1 LTHSG
6 WLECAAQHDKLKCI
20 GHFVDAFRGGLS
32 VISDTT
38 TEVWWGNLV
47 VRSGKLGLCAC
58 YTPKLDSRPTFPTI
72 MTSVLE
78 IIPLGGIGEFGMN
91 CMALRYGDEMIILDA
106 GMGFP
111 EETAY
116 GVDVSIPNFEF
127 LEPYRDDITAIV
139 LTHGHEDHLGAL
151 PYILK
156 RFNVPVYCSHFTAG
170 LAESKLEEHE
180 LLGDVLLHRVE
191 PRDVVELGAF
201 TVEFIRVSHS
211 LVDCFSLAI
220 KTPVGTIIH
229 TGDYKVDET
238 PVIGEPIDLRSFRRY
253 GQDGV
258 LALLSDSTNA
268 TVPGR
273 TPSER
278 AVIPA
283 FEEIFV
289 EAKGRIIVAAF
300 ASSIHRLQIVM
311 DVSQQFNRRVCVL
324 GRSMQKNVEV
334 ADRLGYLDIPD
345 GLLVSL
351 NQAKLMSDAEV
362 VFLVTGSQGESRAA
376 LSQMATQSYKG
387 LTIDEGDTVVLSARI
402 IPGNERLISRMI
414 GFIYKR
420 GANIIEEKRRL
431 IHVSGH
437 ASQEDIRILTEAVRP
452 RYVVPIHGEYRMLFR
467 HKEFVKNHL
476 GYAEDDII
484 LIENGDVL
492 ELDGER
498 AAVIDKREVGR
509 TFIDDS
515 GFEEISSDLIRERKQ
530 LAYEGTITLAVT
542 IRDDTGELLGDP
554 RIVARGVRGLS
565 SNGLGSLGQSSGDD
579 GVAENDMLKGAL
591 LVVSAAL
598 AGASRQTLEDDSLLK
613 EHLRVELKR
622 FIQKQTGSRPVIMPM
637 IIRV

>member
-1 LTHSG
+1 MSS
-6 WLECAAQHDKLKCI
+6 A
-20 GHFVDAFRGGLS
+20 
-32 VISDTT
+32 
-38 TEVWWGNLV
+38 
-47 VRSGKLGLCAC
+47 
-58 YTPKLDSRPTFPTI
+58 
-72 MTSVLE
+72 LE

-91 CMALRYGDEMIILDA
+91 CMAVRFEDEMLILDA

-116 GVDVSIPNFEF
+116 GVDVCIPDFDF
-127 LEPYRDDITAIV
+127 LEEYRENITAIV

-156 RFNVPVYCSHFTAG
+156 KFNVPVYCSHFTAG
-170 LAESKLEEHE
+170 LAESKLEEHD
-180 LLGDVLLHRVE
+180 LTGDTLLHRVS
-191 PRDVVELGAF
+191 PRDVVDIGLF
-201 TVEFIRVSHS
+201 SVEFIRVSHS

-253 GQDGV
+253 GQEGV

-283 FEEIFV
+283 FEEIFS
-289 EAKGRIIVAAF
+289 EAQGRIIVAAF
-300 ASSIHRLQIVM
+300 ASSIHRLQIVL
-311 DVSQQFNRRVCVL
+311 DVAQQFDRRVCVL

-345 GLLVSL
+345 NLLVSL
-351 NQAKLMSDAEV
+351 NDAKQMNDDEI
-362 VFLVTGSQGESRAA
+362 VFLVTGSQGEARAA

-387 LTIDEGDTVVLSARI
+387 LTIEEGDTVVLSARI

-414 GFIYKR
+414 GNIYKR

-431 IHVSGH
+431 VHVSGH
-437 ASQEDIRILTEAVRP
+437 ASQEDIRIMTEAVRP
-452 RYVVPIHGEYRMLFR
+452 KFVVPIHGEYRMLFR

-476 GYAEDDII
+476 GYPESNIV

-498 AAVIDKREVGR
+498 AAVINRREIRR
-509 TFIDDS
+509 TFIDET
-515 GFEEISSDLIRERKQ
+515 GFEEIESETVRQRKQ
-530 LAYEGTITLAVT
+530 MAYEGIVTLLVM
-542 IRDDTGELLGDP
+542 IDSETGQLQTPPE
-554 RIVARGVRGLS
+554 IVPRGVRGFDS
-565 SNGLGSLGQSSGDD
+565 TNGNISDAQS
-579 GVAENDMLKGAL
+579 
-591 LVVSAAL
+591 VVEAAIV
-598 AGASRQTLEDDSLLK
+598 GASRETLRDESLLK
-613 EHLRVELKR
+613 EHVRVELKR
-622 FIQKQTGSRPVIMPM
+622 FIQRLTGARPVILPVVRQ
-637 IIRV
+637 I

>member
-1 LTHSG
+1 MS
-6 WLECAAQHDKLKCI
+6 
-20 GHFVDAFRGGLS
+20 
-32 VISDTT
+32 
-38 TEVWWGNLV
+38 N
-47 VRSGKLGLCAC
+47 
-58 YTPKLDSRPTFPTI
+58 
-72 MTSVLE
+72 VLE

-91 CMALRYGDEMIILDA
+91 CMSVRYGDEMIILDA

-116 GVDVSIPNFEF
+116 GVDISIPNFEF
-127 LEPYRDDITAIV
+127 LEEYRDNIVAIV

-151 PYILK
+151 PFILK

-170 LAESKLEEHE
+170 LAESKLDEHD
-180 LLGDVLLHRVE
+180 LLGDTLIHRVA
-191 PRDVVELGAF
+191 PRDVVEIGPF
-201 TVEFIRVSHS
+201 SVEFIRVSHS

-253 GQDGV
+253 GQEGV

-283 FEEIFV
+283 FEEIFA
-289 EAKGRIIVAAF
+289 EAAGRIIVAAF
-300 ASSIHRLQIVM
+300 ASSIHRLQIVL
-311 DVSQQFNRRVCVL
+311 DIAQQFDRKVCVL
-324 GRSMQKNVEV
+324 GRSMLKNVEI

-345 GLLVSL
+345 GLLVPL
-351 NQAKLMSDAEV
+351 NEAKQMRPHQI

-376 LSQMATQSYKG
+376 LSQMAMQSYKG
-387 LTIDEGDTVVLSARI
+387 MAIEESDTVVLSARI
-402 IPGNERLISRMI
+402 IPGNERSISRMI

-437 ASQEDIRILTEAVRP
+437 ASQEDIRIMTEAVRP
-452 RYVVPIHGEYRMLFR
+452 KFVVPIHGEYRMLFR
-467 HKEFVKNHL
+467 HKEFIKNHV
-476 GYAEDDII
+476 GYKEEDII

-498 AAVIDKREVGR
+498 AAVVNKREIGR

-515 GFEEISSDLIRERKQ
+515 GFGEIERETVRERKQ
-530 LAYEGTITLAVT
+530 MAAEGIVTLIVT
-542 IRDDTGELLGDP
+542 IDGETGELQSP
-554 RIVARGVRGLS
+554 PEIVVRGVQGFDS
-565 SNGLGSLGQSSGDD
+565 TNGSIKDAQR
-579 GVAENDMLKGAL
+579 VIE
-591 LVVSAAL
+591 AAVT
-598 AGASRQTLEDDSLLK
+598 GASRDMLADQSLLK
-613 EHLRVELKR
+613 EHVRVELKR
-622 FIQKQTGSRPVIMPM
+622 FIQKLTGARPVIMPVVVQ
-637 IIRV
+637 I

>member
-1 LTHSG
+1 MS
-6 WLECAAQHDKLKCI
+6 
-20 GHFVDAFRGGLS
+20 
-32 VISDTT
+32 
-38 TEVWWGNLV
+38 N
-47 VRSGKLGLCAC
+47 
-58 YTPKLDSRPTFPTI
+58 
-72 MTSVLE
+72 VLE

-91 CMALRYGDEMIILDA
+91 CMSVRYGDEMIILDA

-116 GVDVSIPNFEF
+116 GVDISIPNFEF
-127 LEPYRDDITAIV
+127 LEEYRDNIVAIV
-139 LTHGHEDHLGAL
+139 LTHGHEDHIGAL
-151 PYILK
+151 PFILK
-156 RFNVPVYCSHFTAG
+156 KFNVPVYCSHFTAG
-170 LAESKLEEHE
+170 LAESKLDEHD
-180 LLGDVLLHRVE
+180 LLGDTLLHRVA
-191 PRDVVELGAF
+191 PRDVVEIGPF
-201 TVEFIRVSHS
+201 SVEFIRVSHS

-253 GQDGV
+253 GQEGV

-283 FEEIFV
+283 FEEIFA
-289 EAKGRIIVAAF
+289 EAAGRIIVAAF
-300 ASSIHRLQIVM
+300 ASSIHRLQIVL
-311 DVSQQFNRRVCVL
+311 DIAQQFNRKVCVL
-324 GRSMQKNVEV
+324 GRSMQKNVEI

-345 GLLVSL
+345 GLLVPL
-351 NQAKLMSDAEV
+351 NEAKQMRSNRI

-376 LSQMATQSYKG
+376 LSQMAVQSYKG
-387 LTIDEGDTVVLSARI
+387 MSIEEGDTVVLSARI

-437 ASQEDIRILTEAVRP
+437 ASQEDIRIMTEAVRP
-452 RYVVPIHGEYRMLFR
+452 KFVVPIHGEYRMLFR
-467 HKEFVKNHL
+467 HKEFIKNHV
-476 GYAEDDII
+476 GYAEENII

-498 AAVIDKREVGR
+498 AAIINKREIGR

-515 GFEEISSDLIRERKQ
+515 GFEQIERETVRERKQ
-530 LAYEGTITLAVT
+530 MAAEGIVTLIVT
-542 IRDDTGELLGDP
+542 IDAETGELQATP
-554 RIVARGVRGLS
+554 EIVVRGVQGFDGQ
-565 SNGLGSLGQSSGDD
+565 NGSLKDAQR
-579 GVAENDMLKGAL
+579 VIE
-591 LVVSAAL
+591 AAVT
-598 AGASRQTLEDDSLLK
+598 GASRDTLADQSLLK
-613 EHLRVELKR
+613 EHVRVELKR
-622 FIQKQTGSRPVIMPM
+622 FIQKLTGARPVIMP
-637 IIRV
+637 VVVEV

>member
-1 LTHSG
+1 M
-6 WLECAAQHDKLKCI
+6 A
-20 GHFVDAFRGGLS
+20 
-32 VISDTT
+32 
-38 TEVWWGNLV
+38 
-47 VRSGKLGLCAC
+47 
-58 YTPKLDSRPTFPTI
+58 
-72 MTSVLE
+72 SVLE

-91 CMALRYGDEMIILDA
+91 CMAVRYGDEMLILDA

-116 GVDVSIPNFEF
+116 GVDVSIPNFSF
-127 LEPYRDDITAIV
+127 LDEYREHITAIV

-151 PYILK
+151 PYLLK

-191 PRDVVELGAF
+191 PRDVVEIGVF

-211 LVDCFSLAI
+211 LVDCFSLGI

-283 FEEIFV
+283 FEEIFA

-300 ASSIHRLQIVM
+300 ASSIHRLQIVL
-311 DVSQQFNRRVCVL
+311 DVAQQFDRHVCVL

-334 ADRLGYLDIPD
+334 AERLGYLDIPD
-345 GLLVSL
+345 GLLVPL
-351 NQAKLMSDAEV
+351 NQAKLMSDHEIV
-362 VFLVTGSQGESRAA
+362 YLVTGSQGESRAA
-376 LSQMATQSYKG
+376 LSQMAMQSYKG
-387 LTIDEGDTVVLSARI
+387 LMVEEGDTVVLSARI

-431 IHVSGH
+431 VHVSGH
-437 ASQEDIRILTEAVRP
+437 ASQEDIRIMTEAVRP
-452 RYVVPIHGEYRMLFR
+452 KFVVPVHGEYRMLFR

-476 GYAEDDII
+476 GYAEENIV

-498 AAVIDKREVGR
+498 AMVVDKREIGR
-509 TFIDDS
+509 TFIDES
-515 GFEEISSDLIRERKQ
+515 GFEEIDSETVRERKQ
-530 LAYEGTITLAVT
+530 LAYEGTITVVVT
-542 IRDDTGELLGDP
+542 IAEATGRLQGEP
-554 RIVARGVRGLS
+554 RIVSRGVRGLS
-565 SNGLGSLGQSSGDD
+565 ANGFARGEDSLLED
-579 GVAENDMLKGAL
+579 AKG
-591 LVVSAAL
+591 VVSASIT
-598 AGASRQTLEDDSLLK
+598 GASKQTIADETLLK
-613 EHLRVELKR
+613 EHVRVELKR
-622 FIQKQTGSRPVIMPM
+622 FIQKQTGSRPVITP
-637 IIRV
+637 IIVFT